1 MPGFERHSTE
11 GVFKKI
17 EINGN
22 TLIIT
27 LEQYETHVHMIKTSE
42 FCGIVY
48 NGAGAIIHFIHYPS
62 ILMKGFSRG
71 GESAKIITKLF
82 GSEITGDLL
91 NL

>member
-1 MPGFERHSTE
+1 MPRYEGHSTE
-11 GVFKKI
+11 GEFKKI

-27 LEQYETHVHMIKTSE
+27 LEQYGTHVHMIKTSE

-48 NGAGAIIHFIHYPS
+48 NDAGAIIHFIHYPS
-62 ILMKGFSRG
+62 ILMKGFRRG
-71 GESAKIITKLF
+71 GEKIITKLF

>member
-1 MPGFERHSTE
+1 M
-11 GVFKKI
+11 
-17 EINGN
+17 
-22 TLIIT
+22 
-27 LEQYETHVHMIKTSE
+27 SE

-48 NGAGAIIHFIHYPS
+48 NSAGAIIHFIHYPS

-71 GESAKIITKLF
+71 GEKIITKLF